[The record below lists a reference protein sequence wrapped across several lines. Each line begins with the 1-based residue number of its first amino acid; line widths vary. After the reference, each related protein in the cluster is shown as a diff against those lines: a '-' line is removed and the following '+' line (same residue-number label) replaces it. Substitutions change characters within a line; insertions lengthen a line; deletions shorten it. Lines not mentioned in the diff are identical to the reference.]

1 MIDYD
6 DESVRW
12 WMREVEHVV
21 QVMQSEWEEVTVKSV
36 VRELCDVYG
45 VQGTPPSDELHEMC
59 EYYLQ
64 RFSDP
69 FDGLGNTSVD
79 PKVLTESGKSAL
91 LKAVT
96 AKSEL
101 YKAHA
106 IKLDAFLEQWQQGN
120 DAEPNEIR

>member
-6 DESVRW
+6 DEEVRW

-45 VQGTPPSDELHEMC
+45 LQGTPPSDELHEMC

-69 FDGLGNTSVD
+69 FDGLGYFPSD
-79 PKVLTESGKSAL
+79 LKELTESGKSAL

-96 AKSEL
+96 AKSKLLRE
-101 YKAHA
+101 HA
-106 IKLDAFLEQWQQGN
+106 ANLDDYVKTKFGDNMFDLTS
-120 DAEPNEIR
+120 

>member
-1 MIDYD
+1 MINYD

-59 EYYLQ
+59 EYYLL
-64 RFSDP
+64 RYSDP
-69 FDGLGNTSVD
+69 FEGLGDVPSD
-79 PKVLTESGKSAL
+79 LKILTKTGMSAL

-96 AKSEL
+96 TKSNL

-106 IKLDAFLEQWQQGN
+106 AELDAYVKAMPE
-120 DAEPNEIR
+120 DS

>member
-6 DESVRW
+6 DEEVRW
-12 WMREVEHVV
+12 WMREIEHAV
-21 QVMQSEWEEVTVKSV
+21 QVMQSECDNVTVESV
-36 VRELCDVYG
+36 VRDLHDVYG

-64 RFSDP
+64 RYSNP
-69 FDGLGNTSVD
+69 FDGLYYAPSD
-79 PKVLTESGKSAL
+79 LKFLTESEKSAL

-101 YKAHA
+101 LKSHV
-106 IKLDAFLEQWQQGN
+106 LEVDAFLKQLQQGSN
-120 DAEPNEIR
+120 VNL

>member
-6 DESVRW
+6 DESIRW

-64 RFSDP
+64 RDTDP
-69 FDGLGNTSVD
+69 FDGLGDTSVD
-79 PKVLTESGKSAL
+79 LKVLTESGKNGL
-91 LKAVT
+91 FTAVT
-96 AKSEL
+96 AKSKLLKE
-101 YKAHA
+101 HA
-106 IKLDAFLEQWQQGN
+106 AKLDAYAKAVFGDDVINLTRQ
-120 DAEPNEIR
+120 

>member
-21 QVMQSEWEEVTVKSV
+21 QVMQSEWEEITVKSV

-69 FDGLGNTSVD
+69 FDGLGYADMDIWGV
-79 PKVLTESGKSAL
+79 TEQGKNAL
-91 LKAVT
+91 FAAVT
-96 AKSEL
+96 ARSRLLKT
-101 YKAHA
+101 HA
-106 IKLDAFLEQWQQGN
+106 ATLDAYVKDKFGDVGIN
-120 DAEPNEIR
+120 RSGK

>member
-6 DESVRW
+6 DEGVRW

-64 RFSDP
+64 RYTDP
-69 FDGLGNTSVD
+69 FDGLGNTNYFD

-101 YKAHA
+101 LKSHA
-106 IKLDAFLEQWQQGN
+106 LELDAYLAQLQQGSN
-120 DAEPNEIR
+120 VNP